1 MWVLVETITPNRR
14 IRHVNDDSGDG
25 GIVHPSIFGRHL
37 PPKQQG
43 VTMEIMIL
51 LIAAMAFN
59 AIYAIGLAIDGN
71 PQWIE
76 AGAIAVGLLFL
87 TTMVWVERESDR
99 KLYGK

>member
-1 MWVLVETITPNRR
+1 
-14 IRHVNDDSGDG
+14 
-25 GIVHPSIFGRHL
+25 
-37 PPKQQG
+37 
-43 VTMEIMIL
+43 MEILIL
-51 LIAAMAFN
+51 LIATMAFN
-59 AIYAIGLAIDGN
+59 AVYAIGLAIDGN